1 MNQRKRQIGWL
12 LVVALLGTAGY
23 AYYRAQVR
31 QTATLARITALDAR
45 LMASNQQRARAASQT
60 ISSLSETV
68 SKNHNQAHDVAV
80 LQQAQQIQD
89 STQRLLSKLHQLR
102 QSWQSTTSKPETG
115 ALPAHVDRYIIF
127 IQQFVREMPPLTNS
141 SAQTASVGWLGEF
154 DMATEPQPARLAQL
168 TKLETQVR
176 QVAAQALDSQAS
188 KVGSECICFDKIA
201 AFAVPTSETV
211 APGTLYEAQL
221 LLMKAASSLRPTM
234 SADEQALPVNA
245 AGQGLVRLRV
255 PRLRPG
261 QPDTVRARWH
271 GLVQL
276 RGHTADTV
284 LEVTVPYFI
293 VKSARR

>member
-1 MNQRKRQIGWL
+1 MNQLKLPVIL
-12 LVVALLGTAGY
+12 PLTVALLGVAGY
-23 AYYRAQVR
+23 AYYRAQAR
-31 QTATLARITALDAR
+31 QAATLARITALETR
-45 LMASNQQRARAASQT
+45 LIISNQQRARAANNTVLS
-60 ISSLSETV
+60 ISEIV
-68 SKNHNQAHDVAV
+68 RKNHNQAHDMAV

-89 STQRLLSKLHQLR
+89 STQLLLAKLHQVR
-102 QSWQSTTSKPETG
+102 RACQSIDNKTETS
-115 ALPAHVDRYIIF
+115 ALPAQIDRYADF
-127 IQQFVREMPPLTNS
+127 IRQFVPEIPPLTKP
-141 SAQTASVGWLGEF
+141 SAQTTSVGWLGEF

-176 QVAAQALDSQAS
+176 QVASQALDSQAS

-271 GLVQL
+271 GLVRL
-276 RGHTADTV
+276 RGHTTDTV
-284 LEVTVPYFI
+284 LAVTVPYFI
-293 VKSARR
+293 VKSARH

>member
-1 MNQRKRQIGWL
+1 MNQRKQQAVWL

-23 AYYRAQVR
+23 AYYWAQVR

-45 LMASNQQRARAASQT
+45 MMASNQQRARAASQI
-60 ISSLSETV
+60 ISSLSEIV
-68 SKNHNQAHDVAV
+68 SKNHNQAHDLAV

-89 STQRLLSKLHQLR
+89 STQLLLSKLHQIR
-102 QSWQSTTSKPETG
+102 QSWQSTASKPETG
-115 ALPAHVDRYIIF
+115 ALPAQVDRYISF
-127 IQQFVREMPPLTNS
+127 VQQFVPEIPPLTKS
-141 SAQTASVGWLGEF
+141 SAQTATIGWLGEF
-154 DMATEPQPARLAQL
+154 DMATEPQLARLAQL

-176 QVAAQALDSQAS
+176 QIAAEALESQAR

-211 APGTLYEAQL
+211 APSTLYEAQL
-221 LLMKAASSLRPTM
+221 LLIKAASSLRPTM
-234 SADEQALPVNA
+234 SADEQALPVNP

-271 GLVQL
+271 GLVRL

-284 LEVTVPYFI
+284 LAVTVPYFI